1 MPFARARSNLDP
13 EPGEDAVRRSFLKFL
28 GVIGGAALVLPA
40 LAATADAHVLPAHT
54 RTKAAATTVYVA
66 PTGSSTRSDTSCRTA
81 GFSDINTA
89 IAAVTN
95 GSTVVVCRG
104 KYMTDALVDKPITLQ
119 GTGPGTLID
128 ATGQPE
134 VIPGAGGNGVTV
146 LAAKATVETLSVVNA
161 SGDGILVA
169 GVDKVSVIATKTA
182 HNGGFGIDLNS
193 TSGSKAS
200 ANTASDNFAGG
211 INVANDL
218 GVPASHN
225 TINGNRLVHN
235 SNGCGIVLADH
246 TGAGIFDNSVTANV
260 SDGNGLIADGA
271 GIILASPVPGGAVYD
286 NTLTNNE
293 ASGNGIAGIA
303 VHGHLSGQNF
313 SGNVFKGNFLGRN
326 NLDGDDP
333 GIATGDV
340 PDPQTTGILV
350 ATSDPTTI
358 TIKNNVIHDDFY
370 GIWTNGGITIVGS
383 NTFANVVVPV
393 FDATMP

>member
-1 MPFARARSNLDP
+1 MRHLI
-13 EPGEDAVRRSFLKFL
+13 LKLL
-28 GVIGGAALVLPA
+28 GVIAGAALVLPFVG
-40 LAATADAHVLPAHT
+40 ATADAQLRPHANPGAV
-54 RTKAAATTVYVA
+54 TVYVS
-66 PTGSSTRSDTSCRTA
+66 PTGSSDRADTSCRTA
-81 GFSDINTA
+81 GYSDINAA
-89 IAAVTN
+89 IAAVPNT
-95 GSTVVVCRG
+95 STVVVCRG
-104 KYMTDALVDKPITLQ
+104 HYMTDAVVNKPITLT
-119 GTGPGTLID
+119 GTGAATLID

-134 VIPGAGGNGVTV
+134 VVPGAGGNGVTV
-146 LAAKATVETLSVVNA
+146 LAAKAIVESLSVVNA

-169 GVDKVSVIATKTA
+169 GVDKVQVIATKTA
-182 HNGGFGIDLNS
+182 HNGGFGVDLNS
-193 TSGSKAS
+193 TSDSKAL
-200 ANTASDNFAGG
+200 ANVATDNFAGG
-211 INVANDL
+211 INVSDDL
-218 GVPASHN
+218 GIPASHN
-225 TINGNRLVHN
+225 TISGNRLEKN

-246 TGAGIFDNSVTANV
+246 TGAGIFANSVTGNV
-260 SDGNGLIADGA
+260 SDKNGLVAFGA

-313 SGNVFKGNFLGRN
+313 SGNVFKFNTLGRN

-358 TIKNNVIHDDFY
+358 TIKGNVIHDDFY

-383 NTFANVVVPV
+383 NTFANVTVPV